1 MEEKLQAQIITAC
14 QRGDPHAYEQL
25 IRCYQTQVY
34 SLAMRMLG
42 NPEDAADVT
51 QETFIRVFRTID
63 KFRGDASFS
72 TWIYRVT
79 SNLCLDWL
87 RRRKRRALSSDA
99 PVSWEHETAPRELA
113 DTSPNPEDLVAA
125 AELRQ
130 EIQSA
135 LNQLESY
142 HRLAVIL
149 RDVQGLSYEEVAGI
163 LNLPLGT
170 VKSRI
175 NRGRR
180 QLRKILQ
187 GKNIL

>member
-34 SLAMRMLG
+34 SLAMRMLS

-87 RRRKRRALSSDA
+87 RRRKRQALSSDT
-99 PVSWEHETAPRELA
+99 PVSWEHETVPREMA
-113 DTSPNPEDLVAA
+113 DNSPNPEDLVTT

-135 LNQLESY
+135 LSQLESY